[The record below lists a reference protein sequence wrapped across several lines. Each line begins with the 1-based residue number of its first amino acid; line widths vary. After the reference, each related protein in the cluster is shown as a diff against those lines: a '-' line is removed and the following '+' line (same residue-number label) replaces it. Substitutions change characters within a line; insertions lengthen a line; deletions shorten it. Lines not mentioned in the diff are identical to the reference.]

1 MNNIALL
8 IAEAPWFPPK
18 ENHSQASCTSYFHG
32 VKSIVNGRLNEGQ
45 LNIYDCSFYDA
56 KSLEYAVQHLVN
68 TSENRQI
75 MYLGAHGDGN
85 RIAKA
90 SLKKVSETIKTNGKN
105 IKGLIISSC
114 WAAKS
119 NTLEESMGW
128 SYNIGERAAINEN
141 YGPNWV
147 FSYKVPVSW
156 FFSAM
161 IETSIVKVFSEIYIR
176 NPQQLN
182 SKAGILSAFSEALG
196 IFDHSAMLG
205 FDDNF
210 NYVIP
215 LKDSIRIWVRA
226 QGARNP
232 QDATME
238 FFR

>member
-1 MNNIALL
+1 MNDIALL
-8 IAEAPWFPPK
+8 IAEAPWFSPK
-18 ENHSQASCTSYFHG
+18 TNHSQASCTSYFQG
-32 VKSIVNGRLNEGQ
+32 VKSIVNGGLDEGK

-68 TSENRQI
+68 TGENRQI
-75 MYLGAHGDGN
+75 MYLGAHGDGKK
-85 RIAKA
+85 IAKA

-114 WAAKS
+114 WAAKGDI
-119 NTLEESMGW
+119 LEESMGW
-128 SYNIGERAAINEN
+128 SINVGERLGLNEI

-161 IETSIVKVFSEIYIR
+161 IETSIVKVFSEIYIQ

-182 SKAGILSAFSEALG
+182 SKAGILSAFSEALC
-196 IFDHSAMLG
+196 IFDNSAILG

-210 NYVIP
+210 NYAIP
-215 LKDSIRIWVRA
+215 LRDSIRIWVRA
-226 QGARNP
+226 QGARYP
-232 QDATME
+232 QDATADL
-238 FFR
+238 F